1 MVYSIA
7 RLDSMYAPSMIGQV
21 LDFVLPCYAAA
32 RPPISGNSETR
43 SLVSTLRPSSSVQ
56 VNEALIERTTELIK
70 ESSPIGSYHL
80 VWENRDVMD
89 DFLHRLGY
97 ELVFCGT
104 ESVDKQ
110 CDWSKMGVPQSVAKS
125 LCLYRW
131 INHSTF
137 GL

>member
-1 MVYSIA
+1 MFACQVALTNDESSPFILGANMVYSIA

-80 VWENRDVMD
+80 VWENRDVMV
-89 DFLHRLGY
+89 RLVY
-97 ELVFCGT
+97 ISIV
-104 ESVDKQ
+104 
-110 CDWSKMGVPQSVAKS
+110 S
-125 LCLYRW
+125 LSLLY
-131 INHSTF
+131 S
-137 GL
+137 